1 VATKKK
7 TDLNEY
13 HRRHLEPRWRNA
25 PFVLRITEW
34 KDYPVPVLA
43 IKERQETAE
52 DDDNNAATT
61 TLGASPARQGSLVE
75 RGHLVGDPQ
84 RRCLPIL
91 RNIVASVSD
100 ETGAPLD
107 LQRYLSNEG
116 LRLRL
121 NLPLDEEAGAKIAL
135 ICKLQERVNDMDRVE
150 LIARRVERF
159 TREEAAY
166 WLSRMTTFSP
176 DAKRWAAAGMRIML
190 GGHPKDP
197 GVERM
202 LGRLQT

>member
-1 VATKKK
+1 MATKKK
-7 TDLNEY
+7 TDLEAH
-13 HRRHLEPRWRNA
+13 HRRHVEPRWRTA

-43 IKERQETAE
+43 IKERQETGDDE
-52 DDDNNAATT
+52 DADAAKTAPGVT
-61 TLGASPARQGSLVE
+61 SARQGSLVE
-75 RGHLVGDPQ
+75 LGHLAGDAQ

-91 RNIVASVSD
+91 RNILSGVCD
-100 ETGAPLD
+100 DTGAPLE
-107 LQRYLSNEG
+107 LQRFRSTDG

-135 ICKLQERVNDMDRVE
+135 ICKLQERVNDMDRIE

-197 GVERM
+197 GVERV
-202 LGRLQT
+202 LERLRH